1 MSNPDVKLLADRD
14 ERFRGL
20 LIKVVLFFLL
30 ALAGLA
36 LNLVFS
42 GVKKG
47 LFSPKTP
54 VFFVAGNGQDIKE
67 GMPVKLSGF
76 KIGTVKHIELD
87 NQARAQV
94 EMQIENNYF
103 ALLDANT
110 VISLRKESMFGDSIL
125 EARRGVQ
132 GGKQLAAGATIRFER
147 GSSLDQVMEDLHG
160 RLLPAMDNIN
170 ILLHDIN
177 DPQGDVRLL
186 IKNMHVLSTEL
197 RGTRQN
203 LDAILGRLD
212 EGVANDLRPAL
223 HSIRQAADNVE
234 GMTGKLDKELPQV
247 INKVGSALDSLR
259 ETSETIKSA
268 ADSTIPK
275 FSSLLNDS
283 QSIVNDSKEILNE
296 ARNIEES
303 LTTSWPLKNI
313 VPQPE
318 RGVLKMDSHD

>member
-1 MSNPDVKLLADRD
+1 MKLLADRD

-20 LIKVVLFFLL
+20 LIKVVIFLLL

-36 LNLVFS
+36 ISLTFS
-42 GVKKG
+42 GIKKG
-47 LFSPKTP
+47 LFSPKTSIY
-54 VFFVAGNGQDIKE
+54 FIAENGQDIKE

-76 KIGTVKHIELD
+76 KIGAVKHIELD
-87 NQARAQV
+87 DMARARV
-94 EMQIENNYF
+94 EMRIENDYLP
-103 ALLDANT
+103 LLGANAV
-110 VISLRKESMFGDSIL
+110 VILKKESMLGDSIL
-125 EARRGVQ
+125 EARHRVQ
-132 GGKQLAAGATIRFER
+132 SKERLAAGATIPFER
-147 GSSLDQVMEDLHG
+147 GSSMDQVIEDLHG

-170 ILLHDIN
+170 NLLHGIN

-186 IKNMHVLSTEL
+186 IKNLRLLSTEL
-197 RGTRQN
+197 RGTRQR
-203 LDAILGRLD
+203 LDTILGRLD

-234 GMTGKLDKELPQV
+234 GMTEKLDNEIPQV

-259 ETSETIKSA
+259 ETSEVIRSA
-268 ADSTIPK
+268 TDSTIPK
-275 FSSLLNDS
+275 FSNLLNES
-283 QSIVNDSKEILNE
+283 QAIVNDSKDILNE
-296 ARNIEES
+296 AHNIEES